1 MRTAIDIVERKRARW
16 SSVREEAN
24 RKRDEWMPDM
34 RSRSIGDF
42 LQGVASSSATPGGGS
57 VAALSGAI
65 AADLGCM
72 VCRLAMNK
80 KPSDDLANLLQCFTS
95 LEGNFLDLAERDEL
109 AFSAVMD
116 AYRIDRADDR
126 RPAMIAKALLDATN
140 VPQRVAKKGIELL
153 EHLCALVPLGS
164 KQSVSDVGVA
174 AHLAEASVKSA
185 LLNVRINLAYMHDE
199 VEIKRIEAVANELEK
214 MCFDVSA
221 RAISFVRARTTQ

>member
-1 MRTAIDIVERKRARW
+1 M
-16 SSVREEAN
+16 REEAN

-34 RSRSIGDF
+34 RSRTIGDF

-72 VCRLAMNK
+72 VCRLVMNK
-80 KPSDDLANLLQCFTS
+80 KASDDLANLLECFTS
-95 LEGNFLDLAERDEL
+95 LERNFLDLAGADEL

-126 RPAMIAKALLDATN
+126 RPAMIATALLKATN
-140 VPQRVAKKGIELL
+140 VPQRVAEKGIELL
-153 EHLCALVPLGS
+153 ERICALAPLGS

-199 VEIKRIEAVANELEK
+199 AEIKKIETVAEDIERRCSDL
-214 MCFDVSA
+214 SA
-221 RAISFVRARTTQ
+221 RALSSVAARIAL